1 MLCLAGRVADM
12 VSVNLDVTEG
22 RVGPRATRSAFADAT
37 DEKVGC
43 VRAAAKDR
51 PVLPGLNLVAYWTQ
65 VCEHPEQ
72 AAAERIAT
80 HGLNLTPAELIAS
93 PHCLIGS
100 RHQVTERLQELRG
113 RWGFSYITVYDSDA
127 ESLAPVVAELA
138 GT

>member
-1 MLCLAGRVADM
+1 MLGLAGRVADM
-12 VSVNLDVTEG
+12 VRVNLDVTEG

-37 DEKVGC
+37 DEKVGW

-51 PVLPGLNLVAYWTQ
+51 PVLPGLHLVAYWTQ

-113 RWGFSYITVYDSDA
+113 R
-127 ESLAPVVAELA
+127 
-138 GT
+138 